1 MILSVFRVTI
11 ILYETGQLFIG
22 YVVVRGDL
30 ETVLKS
36 MTWDSKFK
44 KGELTAMV
52 WEVQDLV
59 KELRDVGVLF

>member
-1 MILSVFRVTI
+1 MTI
-11 ILYETGQLFIG
+11 ILYETGQLFSG
-22 YVVVRGDL
+22 YVVVRGDS

-36 MTWDSKFK
+36 MTWDNKFK

-59 KELRDVGVLF
+59 KELKDVWVLF